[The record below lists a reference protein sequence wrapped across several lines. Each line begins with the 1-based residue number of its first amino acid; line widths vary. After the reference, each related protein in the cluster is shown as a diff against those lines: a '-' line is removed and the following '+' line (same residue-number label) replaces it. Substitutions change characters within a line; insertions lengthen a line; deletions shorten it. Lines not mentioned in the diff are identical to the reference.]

1 MLDGAKNKWFH
12 KNVRFQKNHL
22 KQTKKSPLTRG
33 LNIVKIKSP
42 VRGLLFFYVPT
53 GRSANFRVPTGRS
66 VILTS
71 DDS

>member
-22 KQTKKSPLTRG
+22 KANQKKPLTQG

-42 VRGLLFFYVPT
+42 VRGLLFFMCLL
-53 GRSANFRVPTGRS
+53 AALL
-66 VILTS
+66 ILEYPPGALLS
-71 DDS
+71 